1 MPELA
6 EINEVGEKKEPRPDA
21 RRAAHVGR
29 ACWTCWSYLHQ
40 TSVNI
45 IMSNHENHVKS
56 MQIMKKYASSLSK
69 KLQRLYLNSESPS
82 PGTIGQ
88 RTNNQI
94 MKNTWL
100 VKFS

>member
-40 TSVNI
+40 ASVNI
-45 IMSNHENHVKS
+45 IISNHEDHVKS

-69 KLQRLYLNSESPS
+69 GGAMAVPQFRITV
-82 PGTIGQ
+82 PGTVAK
-88 RTNNQI
+88 TNNNQM
-94 MKNTWL
+94 MKDAWL

>member
-45 IMSNHENHVKS
+45 IMSNHEYHVKS
-56 MQIMKKYASSLSK
+56 MRIMKKYASSLSK
-69 KLQRLYLNSESPS
+69 EVQRLYLNSESPS
-82 PGTIGQ
+82 PA
-88 RTNNQI
+88 
-94 MKNTWL
+94 L
-100 VKFS
+100 

>member
-21 RRAAHVGR
+21 RRAAHADR

-69 KLQRLYLNSESPS
+69 KVQRLYLNSESPS
-82 PGTIGQ
+82 PA
-88 RTNNQI
+88 
-94 MKNTWL
+94 L
-100 VKFS
+100 